1 MRRFVSLL
9 LAVILV
15 VCLVGCGD
23 SSGEVSSSS
32 SEVESVKM
40 VTSNSTE
47 EVSSTEEDSNK
58 IKVTTDSVDYLGM
71 NYQDVVAELEAY
83 GFTNIE
89 VTPKEYKYNASGK
102 KNGEV
107 TYISVGDA
115 LFDIYFDAGDEVEAD
130 TPISITYCVV
140 EKEEQV
146 DDTVLTVDNCAE
158 LKAMLE
164 NPADIDESYTAFGI
178 AYAGRTFE
186 FDGCVRSVQNHE
198 GYDTRYDILIS
209 GGDFDPDH
217 QYGPS
222 FKFTN
227 VSGSDLGVGLWLD
240 DVVYEE
246 ANVHVKAIVK
256 NFSQTTGIFTIEP
269 VEVTSR

>member
-1 MRRFVSLL
+1 MRRFISLL
-9 LAVILV
+9 LAAILV
-15 VCLVGCGD
+15 ICLAGCGD
-23 SSGEVSSSS
+23 SSGEASSSS
-32 SEVESVKM
+32 TEAESV
-40 VTSNSTE
+40 
-47 EVSSTEEDSNK
+47 EVSKEAVDSAEESNTVSK
-58 IKVTTDSVDYLGM
+58 IIVDKNSIDYEGM
-71 NYQDVVAELEAY
+71 NYLDVEQDLKNM

-89 VTPKEYKYNASGK
+89 LKGKEPITVGSKQ
-102 KNGEV
+102 NGEV
-107 TYISVGDA
+107 DYISVGDG
-115 LFDIYFDAGDEVEAD
+115 LFDIFFDEGDEVDAD
-130 TPISITYCVV
+130 THIEIHYFIIN
-140 EKEEQV
+140 EDEEEQV
-146 DDTVLTVDNCAE
+146 DDTVLTIDNCAE

-178 AYAGRTFE
+178 TYAGRTFE

-227 VSGSDLGVGLWLD
+227 VSGSDLGVGLWMD
-240 DVVYEE
+240 DVVYEG